1 MIVTI
6 DGPAGAG
13 KSTIAKDLAR
23 RLGFQFLDTGAM
35 YRALTWQAQQAG
47 LDLKHTAELEQ
58 FSLRCPLE
66 MHDGILWA
74 AGASVGAEIRSPE
87 VARDIHYVAD
97 NPQIRRH
104 LVTLQRHWVR
114 NQDFVSEGRDQG
126 TVAFPASF
134 CKFFLTATPE
144 TRARRRQRQLA
155 EQGQISLYEEILAA
169 QLDRD
174 HRDQSRP
181 AGRLMKALDAIT
193 IATDELSIEQVVE
206 RLLQI
211 VEVRRAALAD
221 RDPRTIAADSPRSFQ
236 P

>member
-35 YRALTWQAQQAG
+35 YRALTWRAQQAG
-47 LDLKHTAELEQ
+47 VDLKQTAELET
-58 FSLRCPLE
+58 FSLACPLE
-66 MHDGILWA
+66 MRGGALWA
-74 AGASVGAEIRSPE
+74 AGSVLGPEIRTTE
-87 VARDIHYVAD
+87 VARDVHYVAD
-97 NPQIRRH
+97 NPRIRRY
-104 LVTLQRHWVR
+104 LVNLQRRWVCD
-114 NQDFVSEGRDQG
+114 QDFVSEGRDQG
-126 TVAFPASF
+126 TVAFPNAF

-155 EQGQISLYEEILAA
+155 EQGQTVPYEEILAA
-169 QLDRD
+169 QVDRD
-174 HRDQSRP
+174 RRDQSRP

-193 IATDELSIEQVVE
+193 IATDDWSIDQVVE

-211 VEVRRAALAD
+211 AVLRRATEKSSGPAVASAQ
-221 RDPRTIAADSPRSFQ
+221 DPVGAN
-236 P
+236 